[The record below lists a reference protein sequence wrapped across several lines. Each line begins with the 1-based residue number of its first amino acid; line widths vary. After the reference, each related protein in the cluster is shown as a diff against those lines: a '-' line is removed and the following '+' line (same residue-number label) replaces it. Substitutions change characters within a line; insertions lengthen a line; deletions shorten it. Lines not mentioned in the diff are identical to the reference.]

1 MRERRYLEE
10 VQTAKYPWGPI
21 EFTLSQGIHPIKI
34 CDNHNFRNLQ
44 FNHSCGFTIFGGDM
58 FLGNHAYK

>member
-10 VQTAKYPWGPI
+10 EETAKYPWGPI

-34 CDNHNFRNLQ
+34 DEKHN
-44 FNHSCGFTIFGGDM
+44 S
-58 FLGNHAYK
+58 

>member
-10 VQTAKYPWGPI
+10 EQTAKYPWGPI

-34 CDNHNFRNLQ
+34 FDNHDLRNLQ
-44 FNHSCGFTIFGGDM
+44 FDHSGGITISGSDM
-58 FLGNHAYK
+58 FSGDYAHK